1 MRFYKNKYPE
11 VDDIVICN
19 VNEIIEE
26 SIYVEL
32 LEYGINGMVQLSNAS
47 SRRKKKS
54 VCLLK
59 LNKQYPLLVIAVD
72 KNKGYVDLS
81 TKFLSDDDKNNANSK
96 YIKYIKVLKI
106 FNKFMKLKFNNFTEE
121 DYINYATKTIWTL
134 KNYECYDKLINYYY
148 NNCELKFDLNNNEI
162 ELLKN
167 SIKFFYGDFKIR
179 SELKF
184 ILNNPYFG
192 GVNIIKDKLEEINN
206 KYNLEVKIDN
216 VPKYKILI
224 ESDNKLKNESKLEEI
239 NNYLEKS
246 KGKMLY
252 EKLDIVS
259 IVTNL

>member
-1 MRFYKNKYPE
+1 MRFYKNKYPD

-19 VNEIIEE
+19 VNEIVEE

-59 LNKQYPLLVIAVD
+59 VNKQYPLLVIAID
-72 KNKGYVDLS
+72 KDKGYVDLS
-81 TKFLSDDDKNNANSK
+81 TKFLSEDDKNNANNK
-96 YIKYIKVLKI
+96 YIKYMKVLKI
-106 FNKFMKLKFNNFTEE
+106 FNKFMKLKFKTFTED
-121 DYINYATKTIWTL
+121 DYINYATKTIWAL

-148 NNCELKFDLNNNEI
+148 NNCEIEFDISNDDI

-167 SIKFFYGDFKIR
+167 AIKFFYGDFKIR

-192 GVNIIKDKLEEINN
+192 GVNIIKDKLEEIYN
-206 KYNLEVKIDN
+206 KFNLEVKIDN

-224 ESDNKLKNESKLEEI
+224 ESNNKLNNENKLDEI
-239 NNYLEKS
+239 NIYLEKS

-252 EKLDIVS
+252 EKLNIES
-259 IVTNL
+259 LVTNL